1 MEEHRE
7 AFKGKV
13 HGSGLEVV
21 TSAHIS
27 LAGHNNVASREVRK
41 CSPIVCSGRK
51 GNVLLKMSKPLPH
64 YYIVRIK

>member
-1 MEEHRE
+1 MMEENIE

-21 TSAHIS
+21 FITSAHIS
-27 LAGHNNVASREVRK
+27 LAEHNNVAARDVRK
-41 CSPIVCSGRK
+41 YSPFVCPGGK

-64 YYIVRIK
+64 